1 MEHPFDIKL
10 KTFII
15 NVLVI
20 MPFLFYFYRFVWSP
34 SLQGG
39 WLLVMCLI
47 PWFMMLFQLM
57 IAETLAERF
66 HIFRHSAAMIILAVL
81 LSAVNNV
88 FSWQSYLSVVYS

>member
-20 MPFLFYFYRFVWSP
+20 IPFLFYFYRNVWPP
-34 SLQGG
+34 SLQVG

-47 PWFMMLFQLM
+47 PGFMMLFQLM

-66 HIFRHSAAMIILAVL
+66 HIFRRSTAMVILAVL
-81 LSAVNNV
+81 LSAGNVV
-88 FSWQSYLSVVYS
+88 FSWQTYLSMVSS

>member
-20 MPFLFYFYRFVWSP
+20 IPILFYFYRIVWPP

-39 WLLVMCLI
+39 WLLVICLI
-47 PWFMMLFQLM
+47 PWFMMFFQLM
-57 IAETLAERF
+57 IAETLAEHF
-66 HIFRHSAAMIILAVL
+66 HILRRSAAMIILAVL
-81 LSAVNNV
+81 LSAVNVV
-88 FSWQSYLSVVYS
+88 FSWQTYLSVVFS

>member
-10 KTFII
+10 KTLII

-20 MPFLFYFYRFVWSP
+20 IPVLFYFYRIVWSP
-34 SLQGG
+34 YLQGG

-66 HIFRHSAAMIILAVL
+66 HILRHSTAMIILALL
-81 LSAVNNV
+81 LSAVNVV
-88 FSWQSYLSVVYS
+88 FSWETYLSVVFS